1 MSLKIRK
8 AAVLGAGTMGACIAA
23 HLANAGIPTLLL
35 DIAGEGDDKNA
46 IVKKGWERALKAK
59 PAALM
64 DPERANLVELGNM
77 TDDFE
82 RLAEVDWVVEAIVER
97 LDIKQQLHERL
108 EKTTSDSTIV
118 SSNSSGI
125 PMALQVKGRSE
136 AFKKRFLGTHFFNPP
151 RYLHLLELIPT
162 KDTDPEITKT
172 LSEFGDRVL
181 GKGIVIAHDVP
192 GFAANRV
199 GIGCMSRSMKVMLE
213 MGLTPDVVDVLTG
226 PLIGRPKSATF
237 RTADLTGIDIAA
249 TVAKNLAQATG
260 EDVRMPE
267 VVEKMMNDGLLGD
280 KSGSGFYKKVKE
292 KGETTILTINL
303 ETFEYEDRGKVRL
316 EEINDIRK
324 LATPEERVEALL
336 NSTGVA
342 GEFTRKTI
350 FHQIHYAASKV
361 GEVAATAVDVD
372 NALKWGFGWEV
383 GPLELAEALG
393 RERCAM
399 MFPDYGLDVPDYFKK
414 DREETPDDGLL
425 TVRKLQ
431 KSSGGKIFGNEDAT
445 LWDAGDDVAM
455 LQFHSKGNSIG
466 AKTLEMFDRTHEKVL
481 ADFKGLVVGNQGQHF
496 CAGADIGM
504 ILHLAKAQNFE
515 EIRRACR
522 TFQGMTSR
530 LRYAP
535 YPVVSAPFGMT
546 LGGGCEVMLYS
557 DVAVS
562 HAELYTGLVEV
573 GVGILPAGGG
583 TTEMLIRQMEGLPKD
598 ADPFPAVAAAFELL
612 AMGKVSAS
620 AQDAKK
626 MKFLR
631 STDPIVMNADRLL
644 FEAKLEVMSLVPN
657 YVPPVPRQVKVLG
670 EAAFANLCT
679 GAYGMKLA
687 GFITPY
693 EYHLAETI
701 ARVLCGGEM
710 NHPDVVDESVLLE
723 LEEEAFLQLSGQE
736 KTQERLAYTL
746 KTGKTLRN

>member
-1 MSLKIRK
+1 MPHTIRK

-35 DIAGEGDDKNA
+35 DIAAEGDDKNA

-64 DPERANLVELGNM
+64 DPDRARLVQLGNM
-77 TDDFE
+77 TDDFDK
-82 RLAEVDWVVEAIVER
+82 LAEVDWVVEAIVER

-108 EKTTSDSTIV
+108 EATTTDRTIV

-125 PMALQVKGRSE
+125 PMALQIKGRSE
-136 AFKKRFLGTHFFNPP
+136 GFRKRFLGTHFFNPP

-162 KDTDPEITKT
+162 KDTDPAVTQSI
-172 LSEFGDRVL
+172 SEFGDKVL

-267 VVEKMMNDGLLGD
+267 VVEQMMEKGLLGD
-280 KSGSGFYKKVKE
+280 KSGSGFYKKVKA

-303 ETFEYEDRGKVRL
+303 ENFEYEDRGKVRL
-316 EEINDIRK
+316 EEIAQLRN
-324 LATPEERVEALL
+324 LPTPTERVAALL
-336 NSTGVA
+336 DSPGQA

-361 GEVAATAVDVD
+361 GEVAPTAADVD

-383 GPLELAEALG
+383 GPLELAEGLG
-393 RERCAM
+393 RERVLKA
-399 MFPDYGLDVPDYFKK
+399 FADNSLDTPAYFQAE
-414 DREETPDDGLL
+414 RPAAVEDGLV
-425 TVRKLQ
+425 TTAKLR
-431 KSSGGKIFGNEDAT
+431 SNSGAKVIGNEDAT
-445 LWDAGDDVAM
+445 LWDAGDGVA
-455 LQFHSKGNSIG
+455 LLEFHSKGNSIG
-466 AKTLEMFDRTHEKVL
+466 AKTLEMFDRSHEEVL
-481 ADFKGLVVGNQGQHF
+481 SNFRGLVVGNQGTHF

-504 ILHLAKAQNFE
+504 ILHLAKEQNFE
-515 EIRRACR
+515 EIRKACR
-522 TFQGMTSR
+522 AFQGMTSR

-535 YPVVSAPFGMT
+535 YPVVSTPFGMT

-557 DVAVS
+557 DVAIA
-562 HAELYTGLVEV
+562 HGELYTGLVEV

-583 TTEMLIRQMEGLPKD
+583 TTEMLIRCMEGLPAGAD
-598 ADPFPAVAAAFELL
+598 AFPAVQAAFELI
-612 AMGKVSAS
+612 AMGKVSTS
-620 AQDAKK
+620 ALDAQRL
-626 MKFLR
+626 KFLR
-631 STDPIVMNADRLL
+631 STDRVVMNADRLL
-644 FEAKLEVMSLVPN
+644 TEAKKEVLALADG
-657 YVPPVPRQVKVLG
+657 YVAPQPRQVKVLG

-687 GFITPY
+687 GFITEY

-701 ARVLCGGEM
+701 ARVLSGGEI
-710 NHPDVVDESVLLE
+710 NRSDVISESLLLE

-736 KTQERLAYTL
+736 KTQERLAHTL